1 MIIPDEYE
9 QVMAVINEAAEAMRN
24 FMDLVAQKIAEAAEE
39 LGEWLD
45 CDKPVY
51 PPYIPAGSFRTLVIH
66 QRMYT
71 SGFL

>member
-39 LGEWLD
+39 LGEWID
-45 CDKPVY
+45 YAKPVY
-51 PPYIPAGSFRTLVIH
+51 PPYVPVGSFRPLVIH
-66 QRMYT
+66 QRTYT
-71 SGFL
+71 TGFL